1 MLELLTSSFIFKS
14 KLGPLIKRGGEGCIT
29 LGVNSILKDIT
40 SAVCNTTHKVSF
52 KEIWDGRGSYNFTMI
67 VYCSS
72 LLSSKAILVAILK
85 ILLPKFK

>member
-52 KEIWDGRGSYNFTMI
+52 KEI
-67 VYCSS
+67 
-72 LLSSKAILVAILK
+72 
-85 ILLPKFK
+85 